1 MFVEAYIS
9 SVTEIIGLY
18 KPQQPLVLFL
28 KQYFKIN
35 KKFGARDRKFI
46 TALLYGFYR
55 LGKNQTHLSI
65 REQIILGS
73 FLSAELPEIFFQ
85 KTNSKISEGYFLN
98 FDEKKE
104 ILINEYK
111 INFSIPFELTKE
123 IDEEEYIKYL
133 FRPAAVFIR
142 IRKNAHHIKNKLY
155 QAKVPFNEL
164 SPTCFSFQKNI
175 KLQEVLG
182 ETDEYV
188 IQDYSSQMCTTVFE
202 TKNNEKWWD
211 CCAASGG
218 KSLLIYDKNNHIQ
231 LDVSD
236 IRKTIIERLKKRF
249 DFYHLTPNKIFV
261 HDARLPLKQ
270 YEYYDS
276 VLIDAP
282 CSGSGTWSRSPE
294 QYYFF
299 SKEKLAEFKKLQT
312 EILKNISGYT
322 KKSVYYLTCSVFADE
337 NEHVVDSL
345 VGNHFF
351 VNEQRSLNA
360 FEKGG
365 DHIFASHLCKIN

>member
-111 INFSIPFELTKE
+111 INFSIPFELK
-123 IDEEEYIKYL
+123 IG
-133 FRPAAVFIR
+133 R
-142 IRKNAHHIKNKLY
+142 
-155 QAKVPFNEL
+155 
-164 SPTCFSFQKNI
+164 
-175 KLQEVLG
+175 
-182 ETDEYV
+182 
-188 IQDYSSQMCTTVFE
+188 
-202 TKNNEKWWD
+202 
-211 CCAASGG
+211 ASC
-218 KSLLIYDKNNHIQ
+218 
-231 LDVSD
+231 
-236 IRKTIIERLKKRF
+236 RER
-249 DFYHLTPNKIFV
+249 V
-261 HDARLPLKQ
+261 
-270 YEYYDS
+270 
-276 VLIDAP
+276 
-282 CSGSGTWSRSPE
+282 
-294 QYYFF
+294 
-299 SKEKLAEFKKLQT
+299 
-312 EILKNISGYT
+312 
-322 KKSVYYLTCSVFADE
+322 
-337 NEHVVDSL
+337 
-345 VGNHFF
+345 
-351 VNEQRSLNA
+351 
-360 FEKGG
+360 
-365 DHIFASHLCKIN
+365 